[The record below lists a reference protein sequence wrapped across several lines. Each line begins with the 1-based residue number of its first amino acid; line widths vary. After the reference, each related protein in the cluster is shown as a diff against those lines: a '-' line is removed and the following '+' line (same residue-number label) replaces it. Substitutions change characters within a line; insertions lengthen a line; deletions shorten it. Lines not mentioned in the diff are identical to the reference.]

1 MTVVLDASAAVGLIL
16 GRTDHS
22 GIRDAV
28 DSAEEVH
35 VPQLYVAELSNSFW
49 KYHRLEGLDID
60 ICQKA
65 VDRGL
70 LLPDRFWDDRELQR
84 EALAMACACG
94 TPVYDMFYLVLARRL
109 GAHLATA
116 DRQLRKFAGRH
127 DVRVL

>member
-1 MTVVLDASAAVGLIL
+1 MIVVLDASAAVGFVL
-16 GRTDHS
+16 GRSDHARIRG
-22 GIRDAV
+22 GI

-49 KYHRLEGLDID
+49 KYHRLEGLDLD
-60 ICQKA
+60 TCQKA

-70 LLPDRFWDDRELQR
+70 LLPDRFWDDRELRR

-116 DRQLRKFAGRH
+116 DRELRKLAGRH